1 VVNSLNG
8 KRVLITGAANGIGY
22 ATATM
27 FADAGAR
34 VIGLD
39 LDNAHTSL

>member
-1 VVNSLNG
+1 MVNSLIG

-27 FADAGAR
+27 LQTQVPA
-34 VIGLD
+34 
-39 LDNAHTSL
+39 S